1 MAEKKVEKKP
11 ERKGESTWSRILFDY
26 RVMALIAVLLLAA
39 VFLFVYPRP
48 TPPNATNLKFGLDF
62 EGGSQL
68 KLLLVNNSTI
78 PDDQVQLTKDIM
90 TNRINEYGLKDI
102 PINTVRDDQ
111 QRAYML
117 IDFAGVSYDDAMKI
131 VGTPGL
137 FEMRIQ
143 STGNE
148 SVHIIDGK
156 DVIGESLSSEPTG
169 TGDNAYGV
177 SFRLSPEG
185 AEAFHQV
192 ASQFDI
198 VNHPDDHKVIM
209 LLDGKEFHRAPIS
222 TESSSGQKSLA
233 QMLMEGPVDKMI
245 ASTGVGD
252 EAQKEAYKVYVDM
265 KSGALPFSIEV
276 VSSGQVPAAQG
287 ATFKT
292 VAIIA
297 ALLAQAAIGVVMYLR
312 YREPRIIVPMFLT
325 SLFEIFILLGFAS
338 APFVQWEIDLPSVA
352 AIIAVIGTGIDQ
364 LIIITDEV
372 MTTGKTP
379 TAKKILQKM
388 GQAMRIIFASAATV
402 VVAMVPL
409 YFMGFGSLKGFALT
423 TIIGVAIGIFITRP
437 AYGKIISEILN
448 A

>member
-1 MAEKKVEKKP
+1 MAEKKAEKRP

-48 TPPNATNLKFGLDF
+48 TAPNATNLKFGLDF

-90 TNRINEYGLKDI
+90 MNRINEYGLKDI

-111 QRAYML
+111 QKAYML
-117 IDFAGVSYDDAMKI
+117 IDFAGISYDDAMKI

-148 SVHIIDGK
+148 SVHVIDGK
-156 DVIGESLSSEPTG
+156 DIIGESLSSEPTG
-169 TGDNAYGV
+169 TGENAYGV

-198 VNHPDDHKVIM
+198 VNHPDQHQVIM

-222 TESSSGQKSLA
+222 TDSSGGRKSLA
-233 QMLMEGPVDKMI
+233 QMLMEGPVDTMI

-252 EAQKEAYKVYVDM
+252 EAQKEA
-265 KSGALPFSIEV
+265 
-276 VSSGQVPAAQG
+276 
-287 ATFKT
+287 
-292 VAIIA
+292 
-297 ALLAQAAIGVVMYLR
+297 
-312 YREPRIIVPMFLT
+312 
-325 SLFEIFILLGFAS
+325 
-338 APFVQWEIDLPSVA
+338 
-352 AIIAVIGTGIDQ
+352 
-364 LIIITDEV
+364 
-372 MTTGKTP
+372 
-379 TAKKILQKM
+379 
-388 GQAMRIIFASAATV
+388 
-402 VVAMVPL
+402 
-409 YFMGFGSLKGFALT
+409 
-423 TIIGVAIGIFITRP
+423 
-437 AYGKIISEILN
+437 
-448 A
+448 